1 MIKFFRKIRYNLM
14 EQNKTSKYF
23 KYAIGEIVLVVI
35 GILIALSIN
44 NWNEKR
50 KEALQE
56 ISILKNLQ
64 TDLKTDLEGISYQ
77 IVLKEGMIKDYK
89 NCLEILSEKKEGTKE
104 EITKKF
110 QLHEKDTGSADVQI
124 AILTERIAELT
135 EHLKRAPKD
144 HNSRLSL
151 LKLVG
156 QRRRLLDY
164 LNSTDTSRYQAL
176 ITKLKLRR

>member
-1 MIKFFRKIRYNLM
+1 MSLDK
-14 EQNKTSKYF
+14 
-23 KYAIGEIVLVVI
+23 
-35 GILIALSIN
+35 
-44 NWNEKR
+44 
-50 KEALQE
+50 
-56 ISILKNLQ
+56 
-64 TDLKTDLEGISYQ
+64 
-77 IVLKEGMIKDYK
+77 
-89 NCLEILSEKKEGTKE
+89 GTKE

-135 EHLKRAPKD
+135 DHLKQNPKD

-164 LNSTDTSRYQAL
+164 LNSTDTKRYQAL
-176 ITKLKLRR
+176 IKKLKLRR

>member
-1 MIKFFRKIRYNLM
+1 MSLDK
-14 EQNKTSKYF
+14 
-23 KYAIGEIVLVVI
+23 
-35 GILIALSIN
+35 
-44 NWNEKR
+44 
-50 KEALQE
+50 
-56 ISILKNLQ
+56 
-64 TDLKTDLEGISYQ
+64 
-77 IVLKEGMIKDYK
+77 
-89 NCLEILSEKKEGTKE
+89 GTKE

-135 EHLKRAPKD
+135 DHLKMSPKD

-164 LNSTDTSRYQAL
+164 LNSTDTKRYQAL
-176 ITKLKLRR
+176 IKKLKLRR

>member
-1 MIKFFRKIRYNLM
+1 MSLDK
-14 EQNKTSKYF
+14 
-23 KYAIGEIVLVVI
+23 
-35 GILIALSIN
+35 
-44 NWNEKR
+44 
-50 KEALQE
+50 
-56 ISILKNLQ
+56 
-64 TDLKTDLEGISYQ
+64 
-77 IVLKEGMIKDYK
+77 
-89 NCLEILSEKKEGTKE
+89 GTKE

-144 HNSRLSL
+144 HASRLAL

-164 LNSTDTSRYQAL
+164 LNSTDTKRYQAL
-176 ITKLKLRR
+176 IKKLNLRR